1 MTTCFPELVGPETLL
16 SDGDERFIGG
26 KAWNL
31 LRLRMLGFDIP
42 DWWVATTRVFEAA
55 VGPHRT
61 AINEIL
67 TGVDF
72 ACPASVER
80 GSMRIRDMLRRADMP
95 ADTRDR
101 LRQALDRG
109 RSQARYAVRS
119 SALGEDSSENSFAG
133 QLDSF
138 LNIAPEDVPDH
149 IRKVWLSAYAP
160 GALGYRHRKGLPIA
174 DISVAV
180 IVQKMVPAASGG
192 VMFTRDPNGLATV
205 AVIAAA
211 YGLGEGVTAG
221 SVEADT
227 YRIDWTSQLIAKDVP
242 AKNSQIVACGPA
254 GASGIAISPV
264 AAGQGCRPVLRDA
277 QIRRLC
283 ADGLAIARHFGR
295 PQDIEWAIDGNGR
308 LWFLQ
313 TRPQVFPQAHPHR
326 RIWDNANIIESF
338 PGITLPLTYSFA
350 RELYE
355 ATFRGTARAFF
366 PLSGARIERLAVFRH
381 LLGLIKGRVYLNLLN
396 WYAMLSY
403 LGGFETHRR
412 AWNRMF
418 GITQDVAIRKPYLPI
433 ADRLAC
439 AGRLLL
445 VLLTVRGSGRKFS
458 AWFERLY
465 RKWQSAE
472 VENADEFALIDH
484 YEDVL
489 ARVAARWHLTIQN
502 DFCVMTY
509 YSWLR
514 ALCRRWVSAD
524 RPALHDELLRGQ
536 TGLASVAPYRS
547 LVGLARGFRQ
557 CPEGRALLADT
568 RKNGSLDPLK
578 QDPSLAEA
586 VEAHLTTYG
595 DRCAEDLKLENWSP
609 RERPQLLLNDIQA
622 LLDNDEADFDLEAN
636 ARRQR
641 AETEQQV
648 KKALRNPIK
657 RILFRFVLLNAR
669 AAIANREMMRLERT
683 RLYGVIRRAFR
694 RMGTVL
700 ETKGALSDGS
710 DVHYLTVREIFDFCR
725 GAAVDSD
732 LRAVIEGRK
741 ANYRDYENNVPAAR
755 MESDGSP
762 YLSLSVET
770 SGESAAGNGI
780 HGTGCSPGIA
790 RGVARVVHD
799 PAAVTLKKGEI
810 IVAHSTDPGWIY
822 LLTTCG
828 GLVVERGSVLS
839 HTAIIGRELGIP
851 TVVGVVDATTRIPD
865 KSEITID
872 GATGVVRWQ

>member
-1 MTTCFPELVGPETLL
+1 MPRNAQMLL
-16 SDGDERFIGG
+16 SSTALPGSAGPAELGG

-31 LRLRMLGFDIP
+31 TRLQELRFDVP
-42 DWWVATTRVFEAA
+42 RWWVIPSTVFDEAVA
-55 VGPHRT
+55 P
-61 AINEIL
+61 L
-67 TGVDF
+67 
-72 ACPASVER
+72 
-80 GSMRIRDMLRRADMP
+80 
-95 ADTRDR
+95 RDR
-101 LRQALDRG
+101 IAEALSGIDFDQRSSVRSAARQIQSWLRDVPLPAGVRDALDG
-109 RSQARYAVRS
+109 AFPGDAGGMFAVRS
-119 SALGEDSSENSFAG
+119 SAIGEDDAVNSCAG
-133 QLDSF
+133 IFESF
-138 LNIAPEDVPDH
+138 LNVGREEISAAVQ
-149 IRKVWLSAYAP
+149 RVWASGFSERVLAYR
-160 GALGYRHRKGLPIA
+160 YRKGLPLA
-174 DISVAV
+174 DISLAV
-180 IVQKMVPAASGG
+180 LIQVMVPAITSG
-192 VMFTRDPNGLATV
+192 VLFTREPNTGDRV
-205 AVIAAA
+205 CVIAATR
-211 YGLGEGVTAG
+211 GLGEGVTSDTQDA
-221 SVEADT
+221 ET
-227 YRIDWTSQLIAKDVP
+227 YRIDWTASRA
-242 AKNSQIVACGPA
+242 AVAPGCPGRPDGPA
-254 GASGIAISPV
+254 TQRLLRNGAVRA
-264 AAGQGCRPVLRDA
+264 LRNIGVTVENA
-277 QIRRLC
+277 L
-283 ADGLAIARHFGR
+283 GG
-295 PQDIEWAIDGNGR
+295 PQDIEWAIDPAGR
-308 LWFLQ
+308 PWLLQ
-313 TRPQVFPQAHPHR
+313 ARPQVFPQAHPDR

-338 PGITLPLTYSFA
+338 PGLTLPLTYSFA

-366 PLSGARIERLAVFRH
+366 PLSGARIERLAIFRH
-381 LLGLIKGRVYLNLLN
+381 LLGLIEGRVYLNLLN

-403 LGGFETHRR
+403 LRGFETHRR

-418 GITQDVAIRKPYLPI
+418 GITQDVAIGKPYLPI

-445 VLLTVRGSGRKFS
+445 VLLTVPGSGPKFS
-458 AWFERLY
+458 AWFQRLY
-465 RKWQSAE
+465 RNWRSAE
-472 VENADEFALIDH
+472 IENADEFALIDH

-489 ARVAARWHLTIQN
+489 ARVAARWHLTIRN

-514 ALCRRWVSAD
+514 ALCRRWVAAD

-536 TGLASVAPYRS
+536 TGLASVAPYHS
-547 LVGLARGFRQ
+547 LVGLVRGIRQ
-557 CPEGRALLADT
+557 CPERRGLLADA
-568 RKNGSLDPLK
+568 RKSGSLDPLK

-586 VEAHLTTYG
+586 VEAHLTAYG
-595 DRCAEDLKLENWSP
+595 DRFAEDLKLENWSP

-622 LLDNDEADFDLEAN
+622 LLDNDAANFDLEAN

-641 AETEQQV
+641 AEAEQQI
-648 KKALRNPIK
+648 KTTLRNPIK
-657 RILFRFVLLNAR
+657 RMLFRFVLLNTR
-669 AAIANREMMRLERT
+669 AAIANRELMRLERT
-683 RLYGVIRRAFR
+683 RLYGVIRRVFR

-780 HGTGCSPGIA
+780 HGTGCSPGIV

-799 PAAVTLKKGEI
+799 PANVTLKKGEI
-810 IVAHSTDPGWIY
+810 IVAHATDPGWIY

-865 KSEITID
+865 NSEIAID
-872 GATGVVRWQ
+872 GATGVVSWQ